1 MSFINLHNHTA
12 KGSLLDSI
20 LTVDQMV
27 DFCVINNQPAI
38 ALTDHGTLS
47 SFVDFYKACIK
58 KHILPIIGCELYEVD
73 DDQQKNDTR
82 DNKQPRYHLIVLA
95 KNRNGLKNLL
105 KIVSYAGTDGKYIK
119 PRISVDR
126 IIENGWG
133 KDIVCMTACQ
143 AGRLSRLVC
152 SYKIEEAKQW
162 VNKLQAAF
170 DYVAVEIQSHK
181 TDSQYEANYRLFEFA
196 KQNNL
201 PFVVSCDAHYLST
214 NKAYAQ
220 SKFVLIGEDREV
232 GESYVD
238 CYLQSEDDV
247 RRNLN
252 DFDDEDISKAINE
265 TAHIASMIEEYDI
278 GMLDGFQMPKTIV
291 PNGYNSHMEY
301 LRYLIYSTFDK
312 KFSHLPE
319 EEQQKRRD
327 RIEMELPVLEY
338 VDYVDYFLMVHDL
351 LAEARAEGV
360 VLGPAR
366 GSAAGCLC
374 LYMLDVTQIDSVLW
388 DLDFARFA
396 SRSRRGTL
404 ADIDIDIARRDRK
417 KLIRIAERL
426 FGEKNVAPICT
437 FNTLSTKVAIR
448 DLGKCLNEDETS
460 PYFDKI
466 PYSIRNEV
474 ANAIPAVKS
483 IDELGQETE
492 KELLL
497 KDLLSQNPKLQ
508 KYYEEFPLWFEL
520 VMELESL
527 PKSMGTHAA
536 GCIIAPKPIVEYAP
550 LCNGKDGMKQLS
562 IEMNNC
568 MTDLKLVKMDFLGL
582 KTLDTI
588 DDTLTAANLTW
599 DDVNFNTLNFH
610 DKETYDATYGSS
622 NCTCCFQFESSESQQ
637 MCVEAKA
644 DSPLD
649 VIAISALNRP
659 GAKESF
665 PEYCK
670 NKFHPEDADVVHPDL
685 LELFAETHG
694 VLIYQEECMAIFRY
708 AGFDDDSLDDCRKAI
723 SKKKVD
729 VMAKMEPQFKD
740 GLKIKGWTEEQC
752 NKMWD
757 LVLKQAGY
765 SFNKCVSGDTVLW
778 RDAGRSKYRPTVAEM
793 YKIKHDGK
801 YARATGHR
809 SLHSKYINNR
819 FGFGHTLSMFEDGR
833 IHPNRI
839 IDIYYS
845 GQREVFRIITES
857 GKEIK
862 ATSNHKFPTVN
873 GEKQLCELQ
882 IGDSLYTK
890 GEYEICTN
898 KYNLTDGNFEKN
910 YPVKGQFGFQK
921 KNISPDTLFHEEVQ
935 RHILRKDCCEICG
948 ARYESNA
955 RFELH
960 HIDFDRTHNDL
971 SNYQWLCCSCHKK
984 VHYVGGRTRKGEK
997 GYPVVIDKIVQI
1009 IPCGAEDVYDIKMA
1023 DPAHNFV
1030 TSSGIVTCN
1039 SHACAYGLLSYITAY
1054 LKTHYPVEYLSSCL
1068 TQDSDNPTRLS
1079 VVINEARRLGIKVLP
1094 PNINKSNRDF
1104 TPLPDKNSILFGLLA
1119 IKGLGESIVDTIIAN
1134 RPYKS
1139 FDEFIEKV
1147 PQKTAV
1153 IQLIKAGAFTISKKE
1168 QLLESYCNKIIT
1180 HKEYK
1185 PVTTIPSKAEL
1196 LMKWGIDTNT
1206 YKTKGKLDKELLR
1219 RDYNLARQ
1227 IQFESSEK
1235 ERYAKELQAFK
1246 DKYMQ
1251 DMWLSEFET
1260 LNLFITSDPLEFAY
1274 DKIRDFEQIETDTDA
1289 VLIGVIVGIQRR
1301 KDSRNQLYCFIQL
1314 YTRGGIK
1321 EAICWSSATK
1331 QYIDII
1337 KKGNVVAI
1345 YGKKTETGNIMV
1357 NKMKLYKEWLDDKNL
1372 KHVGVNA

>member
-20 LTVDQMV
+20 LTVDQMI
-27 DFCVINNQPAI
+27 DFCVANNQPAI

-47 SFVDFYKACIK
+47 SFVDFYKACTK
-58 KHILPIIGCELYEVD
+58 KNILPIIGCELYEVD
-73 DDQQKNDTR
+73 DDQQKNDTK

-152 SYKIEEAKQW
+152 SYKIDEAKQW
-162 VNKLQAAF
+162 VSKLQTAF

-181 TDSQYEANYRLFEFA
+181 TDSQYEANYRLLEFA
-196 KQNNL
+196 KQNGL
-201 PFVVSCDAHYLST
+201 PFAVSCDAHYLSP

-238 CYLQSEDDV
+238 CYLQSENDV
-247 RRNLN
+247 RKTLS
-252 DFDDEDISKAINE
+252 DFDNEDISKAIEE
-265 TAHIASMIEEYDI
+265 TAHITSMIEEYDI
-278 GMLDGFQMPKTIV
+278 GMLDGFQMPKTVV
-291 PNGYNSHMEY
+291 PEGYSSHMEY
-301 LRYLIYSTFDK
+301 LRYLIYSTFDR
-312 KFSHLPE
+312 KFSHLSE

-327 RIEMELPVLEY
+327 RIEMELPVIEY

-374 LYMLDVTQIDSVLW
+374 LFMLDVTQIDSVLW

-396 SRSRRGTL
+396 SRSRKGTL

-426 FGEKNVAPICT
+426 FGEANVAPICT

-448 DLGKCLNEDETS
+448 DLGKCLNEDKTS
-460 PYFDKI
+460 PYFNKI
-466 PYSIRNEV
+466 PYAVRNEV
-474 ANAIPAVKS
+474 ASAIPAVKS

-497 KDLLSQNPKLQ
+497 KDLVSHNPKLQ
-508 KYYEEFPLWFEL
+508 HYYEEFPLWFEL

-527 PKSMGTHAA
+527 PKSLGTHAA

-588 DDTLTAANLTW
+588 DDTLTAAGLTW
-599 DDVNFNTLNFH
+599 NDVNFNTLDFY
-610 DKETYDATYGSS
+610 DKATYDATYGSS

-659 GAKESF
+659 GAKDSF

-670 NKFHPEDADVVHPDL
+670 NKFHPESADVVHPDL
-685 LELFAETHG
+685 LDLYAETHG

-708 AGFDDDSLDDCRKAI
+708 AGFEDDSLDDCRKAI

-729 VMAKMEPQFKD
+729 VMAKMEPQFKA
-740 GLKIKGWTEEQC
+740 GLKAKGWTEEQS

-765 SFNKCVSGDTVLW
+765 SFNK
-778 RDAGRSKYRPTVAEM
+778 
-793 YKIKHDGK
+793 
-801 YARATGHR
+801 
-809 SLHSKYINNR
+809 
-819 FGFGHTLSMFEDGR
+819 
-833 IHPNRI
+833 
-839 IDIYYS
+839 
-845 GQREVFRIITES
+845 
-857 GKEIK
+857 
-862 ATSNHKFPTVN
+862 
-873 GEKQLCELQ
+873 
-882 IGDSLYTK
+882 
-890 GEYEICTN
+890 
-898 KYNLTDGNFEKN
+898 
-910 YPVKGQFGFQK
+910 
-921 KNISPDTLFHEEVQ
+921 
-935 RHILRKDCCEICG
+935 
-948 ARYESNA
+948 
-955 RFELH
+955 
-960 HIDFDRTHNDL
+960 
-971 SNYQWLCCSCHKK
+971 
-984 VHYVGGRTRKGEK
+984 
-997 GYPVVIDKIVQI
+997 
-1009 IPCGAEDVYDIKMA
+1009 
-1023 DPAHNFV
+1023 
-1030 TSSGIVTCN
+1030 
-1039 SHACAYGLLSYITAY
+1039 SHACAYGLLSFITAY

-1068 TQDSDNPTRLS
+1068 TQDSGNSTRIS
-1079 VVINEARRLGIKVLP
+1079 VIINEARRLGIKVLP

-1119 IKGLGESIVDTIIAN
+1119 IKGLGENVVDQIIAN

-1139 FDEFIEKV
+1139 FDEFLSYNIN
-1147 PQKTAV
+1147 KTAV
-1153 IQLIKAGAFTISKKE
+1153 ISLIKAGCFTISKKE
-1168 QLLESYCNKIIT
+1168 QLLESYCNRLIT
-1180 HKEYK
+1180 RKEYK
-1185 PVTTIPSKAEL
+1185 EVSTLPSKTEL
-1196 LMKWGIDTNT
+1196 LMKWGINT
-1206 YKTKGKLDKELLR
+1206 DDYKEGRKINKELLI
-1219 RDYNLARQ
+1219 RDFNLAKR
-1227 IQFESSEK
+1227 IQFEASEQERYEK
-1235 ERYAKELQAFK
+1235 ELTAFK
-1246 DKYMQ
+1246 EKYAQ
-1251 DMWLSEFET
+1251 DPWLWEFD
-1260 LNLFITSDPLEFAY
+1260 LLGLFITSDPLEFAY
-1274 DKIRDFEQIETDTDA
+1274 DKIRDFETIDNDTDA
-1289 VLIGVIVGIQRR
+1289 VLIGVIVGIQRK
-1301 KDSRNQLYCFIQL
+1301 KDRHNQLFCYIQL
-1314 YTRGGIK
+1314 YTDNNIR
-1321 EAICWSSATK
+1321 EAICWASTTK
-1331 QYIDII
+1331 QYLNLI
-1337 KKGNVVAI
+1337 KNGNCIAI
-1345 YGKKTETGNIMV
+1345 YGRKTEGGNIIV
-1357 NKMKLYKEWLDDKNL
+1357 NEMKLYKKWLEDKQL
-1372 KHVGVNA
+1372 KHIGVNA